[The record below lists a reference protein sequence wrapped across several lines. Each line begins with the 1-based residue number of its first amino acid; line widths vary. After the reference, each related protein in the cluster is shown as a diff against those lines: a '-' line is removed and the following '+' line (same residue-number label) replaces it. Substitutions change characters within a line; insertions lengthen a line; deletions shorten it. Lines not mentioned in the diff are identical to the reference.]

1 MGQYWYI
8 TSSLGGVELRNAGIV
23 ARIVG
28 ALVLVL
34 SLLSISAGES
44 QRTSQVTLSA
54 VLWGVSSL
62 LVLAG
67 LRVLVV
73 QTRTKQ
79 SETFR
84 SPAKTKQTSSL
95 SWQQVFSRRLLFLD
109 AVVMSWSISGFL
121 LVAKALTQQ
130 KLQLLSSNNLIAA
143 CIVLICWMALLSFS
157 GSRSSEVYGGGAQEY
172 QRVIWGTVWLIG
184 LLGLFSVFF
193 KVNVSAWFLLFLVLV
208 ALPVLLF
215 SRHLLRLWLVHKR
228 EQGGFYCSQVVI
240 WGTDVSGRAV
250 AKQLLQAKS
259 HGYDI
264 LGIVSPEVE
273 TQAETGEVRID
284 LIPHYSFPNPVE
296 ALRTLGGDTL
306 VLTGTEGDNTRLLR
320 DLGWSLDPEK
330 ETLIIAETLSGISG
344 PRVQVQHL
352 PNLSL
357 VSVSAPTYAGASRL
371 TKRLTDVFLSSIG
384 ILIFAIP
391 MVAIAIA
398 IKSDSPGPVFFR
410 QQRIGAQAVPF
421 KIYKFRTMRIGAE
434 AELDRLLESKG
445 IEMTPFVKVTED
457 PRITKLGAWLRKTS
471 LDEVPQLFNVFL
483 GQMSLVGPRPQTQK
497 EVDLYDDYVARRLL
511 VKPGLSGLWQVEG
524 RSDLSPEE
532 GLKLDLYYVENWSLT
547 QDLMIIFKTF
557 RAVFAR
563 EGAV

>member
-1 MGQYWYI
+1 MGHYWYI
-8 TSSLGGVELRNAGIV
+8 TSSLGGVELRNAGII

-34 SLLSISAGES
+34 SFLSISTGEI
-44 QRTSQVTLSA
+44 QRNSQVVLSS
-54 VLWGVSSL
+54 VFWGIATL
-62 LVLAG
+62 LVVVG

-73 QTRTKQ
+73 Q
-79 SETFR
+79 S
-84 SPAKTKQTSSL
+84 KTKKSATFNSITVTKNASSL
-95 SWQQVFSRRLLFLD
+95 SWQEVFSRRLMFLD
-109 AVVMSWSISGFL
+109 VVVMSWCISGFL
-121 LVAKALTQQ
+121 LITNFFTRQ
-130 KLQLLSSNNLIAA
+130 KLELLGASNLFAV
-143 CIVLICWMALLSFS
+143 CIILLCWVVLLTFS
-157 GSRSSEVYGGGAQEY
+157 GSRSSEVFGGGAQEY
-172 QRVIWGTVWLIG
+172 QRVIWGTLWLIG
-184 LLGLFSVFF
+184 LLGLVSVFF
-193 KVNVSAWFLLFLVLV
+193 KIHVSAWFLLFLVLV
-208 ALPVLLF
+208 ALPILLF

-240 WGTDVSGRAV
+240 WGSDSAGRAV

-264 LGIVSPEVE
+264 LGIASPEIEVL
-273 TQAETGEVRID
+273 AETGEIRID
-284 LIPHYSFPNPVE
+284 LIPHFSFSDPIE
-296 ALRTLGGDTL
+296 ALRALGGDTL

-330 ETLIIAETLSGISG
+330 ETLILAETLSGISG

-357 VSVSAPTYAGASRL
+357 VSVSAPTYAGASKL
-371 TKRLTDVFLSSIG
+371 TKRLTDLILSSIG
-384 ILIFAIP
+384 ILIFTIP
-391 MVAIAIA
+391 MIAIAIA

-410 QQRIGAQAVPF
+410 QKRIGAQAVPF
-421 KIYKFRTMRIGAE
+421 KIFKFRTMRIGAE
-434 AELDRLLESKG
+434 AELDRLLVVKG

-471 LDEVPQLFNVFL
+471 LDEIPQLFNVFL